1 MNIEKF
7 ENLTDE
13 VKAICAAWF
22 GLLEPNKGRL
32 RFAMKSVR
40 PSKRAQLSLDTLQ
53 RKGIITRI
61 DESDGAVQYV
71 PNIDCGELL
80 PWFEK
85 NHNRPEFVGSLVEKI
100 DEKANSSMT
109 ITVSQDGDPRV
120 VVMHSFMGE
129 ILKLSHE
136 QHQQFLGFLDNW
148 GYFKPKKKDDALYRD
163 QLRSMISKSLKKT
176 RDVSI

>member
-1 MNIEKF
+1 MSMNIEKF

-100 DEKANSSMT
+100 DE
-109 ITVSQDGDPRV
+109 
-120 VVMHSFMGE
+120 
-129 ILKLSHE
+129 
-136 QHQQFLGFLDNW
+136 
-148 GYFKPKKKDDALYRD
+148 
-163 QLRSMISKSLKKT
+163 
-176 RDVSI
+176 